1 LHTKL
6 ARAYAE
12 MLRAQGCTVIFPP
25 QRGREEQPDM
35 IAFRRTDNGWR
46 KTAIEV
52 EVRADHPEQV
62 LRNYEKNVKKGY
74 GCHLCRS

>member
-1 LHTKL
+1 MKKDVKTFLLHVLESIERIEEYT
-6 ARAYAE
+6 E
-12 MLRAQGCTVIFPP
+12 GVS
-25 QRGREEQPDM
+25 REEQPDM